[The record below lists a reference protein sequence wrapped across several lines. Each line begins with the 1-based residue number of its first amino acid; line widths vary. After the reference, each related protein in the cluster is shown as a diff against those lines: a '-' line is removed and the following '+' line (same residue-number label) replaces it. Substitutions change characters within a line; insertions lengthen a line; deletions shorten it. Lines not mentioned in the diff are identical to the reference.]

1 MPLDGDKSP
10 YFVPW
15 PLPVRT
21 FRLFHLSPQSL
32 QKPLKIHE
40 NPLPERAHST
50 GTKFVPLFFSFVPA
64 RKGGVGGEAAMGAG
78 PRGFRAENG
87 QGTNLSPGTNQRGQ
101 IDKTGT
107 KSGDNFIKRGQIL
120 SPDKKPPKK
129 NKGRQ
134 NALLSHRL
142 VSDAHILK
150 ECGRRI
156 EVLSGYDYQP
166 FLIPVP

>member
-40 NPLPERAHST
+40 NPLPERTHST

-64 RKGGVGGEAAMGAG
+64 RKGGVGVKRPWERARGDFGRKTG
-78 PRGFRAENG
+78 RGQICPRDKSE
-87 QGTNLSPGTNQRGQ
+87 GTNL
-101 IDKTGT
+101 
-107 KSGDNFIKRGQIL
+107 
-120 SPDKKPPKK
+120 
-129 NKGRQ
+129 
-134 NALLSHRL
+134 
-142 VSDAHILK
+142 
-150 ECGRRI
+150 
-156 EVLSGYDYQP
+156 
-166 FLIPVP
+166 

>member
-87 QGTNLSPGTNQRGQ
+87 QGTNLSPGQIRGDKFMNRGQ
-101 IDKTGT
+101 NQGT
-107 KSGDNFIKRGQIL
+107 NL
-120 SPDKKPPKK
+120 
-129 NKGRQ
+129 
-134 NALLSHRL
+134 
-142 VSDAHILK
+142 
-150 ECGRRI
+150 
-156 EVLSGYDYQP
+156 
-166 FLIPVP
+166 

>member
-40 NPLPERAHST
+40 NPLPERTHST

-101 IDKTGT
+101 IYEPGT
-107 KSGDNFIKRGQIL
+107 KSGDKFMNRGQIL
-120 SPDKKPPKK
+120 SPDKNRRKK

-134 NALLSHRL
+134 SALLSHRL
-142 VSDAHILK
+142 VFNAHILK
-150 ECGRRI
+150 EYGRRI
-156 EVLSGYDYQP
+156 EVLP
-166 FLIPVP
+166 